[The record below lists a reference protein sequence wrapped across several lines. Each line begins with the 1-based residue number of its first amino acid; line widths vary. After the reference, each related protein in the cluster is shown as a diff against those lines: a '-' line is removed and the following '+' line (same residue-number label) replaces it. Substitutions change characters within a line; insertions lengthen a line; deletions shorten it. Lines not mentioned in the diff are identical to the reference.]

1 MDKDNLVEQLF
12 LSKSKVEDTIE
23 QMVLQNRP
31 GKVIIADAGVVQ
43 YTINLSWQFKKGKA
57 ALEMNISDGND
68 NLVGPEVKSSVES
81 QKDTLVEDLQFLY
94 GELVYKI
101 LDDLQKS

>member
-1 MDKDNLVEQLF
+1 MDKLTEYLF
-12 LSKSKVEDTIE
+12 YYKDRVEDTIE

-31 GKVIIADAGVVQ
+31 GKVIIADADVVQ
-43 YTINLSWQFKKGKA
+43 YTINLSWQFKKEKA

-68 NLVGPEVKSSVES
+68 NLVGPEVKSSIES
-81 QKDTLVEDLQFLY
+81 QKSTLVEDLQFLY
-94 GELVYKI
+94 GECMYKI